1 MTQRERILAILVGG
15 MLGAVVV
22 WSGISKY
29 RSALRLRNNQIASLE
44 NEKLRIVEQQIQG
57 EHANR
62 QMGEYMV
69 RSLPGNPERAQSNY
83 QQWLLELVQANKLS
97 DANVDPNG
105 SRSIDGLYER
115 LDYRVRGRT
124 NVPNLISL
132 LHAFYAKDYLHRIR
146 ELSARPTR
154 EGDFDVELS
163 IDAIALLAAPD
174 DLPLREQTSWRVA
187 SDVNAYLDPIMN
199 RNFYEPPNQPPKYN
213 GRPVIEVVVGRET
226 PVPLTY
232 QDAEGHSISYTFAV
246 PPPAN
251 VTLDERSGTLR
262 VKCDEKKEFQIRVR
276 ASDNGYPSRATEQDL
291 TIKVVDPPP
300 PPAPEPPKLEFDD
313 ARQTVLTALVQ
324 GRDEWTAWMHVR
336 TRDKTL
342 RLKVGDG
349 FEIGSLKGDV
359 IEVTPRY
366 VMLEIEG
373 RRFTLKPAGNLS
385 EAAKRA
391 EQD

>member
-1 MTQRERILAILVGG
+1 MTQRERMLAILVGG
-15 MLGAVVV
+15 LLAAVVV
-22 WSGISKY
+22 WWGIGKY
-29 RSALRLRNNQIASLE
+29 RSALKLRNNQIASLE
-44 NEKLRIVEQQIQG
+44 NEKQRIEEQQIQG

-62 QMGEYMV
+62 QMGEYIV

-83 QQWLLELVQANKLS
+83 QQWLLGLVQANKLS

-105 SRSIDGLYER
+105 SRPIDGLYER
-115 LDYRVRGRT
+115 LDYRVRGRSSI
-124 NVPNLISL
+124 PNFINL
-132 LHAFYAKDYLHRIR
+132 LYSFYAKDYLHRIR
-146 ELSARPTR
+146 DLSVRPTR
-154 EGDFDVELS
+154 EGDFDIELT
-163 IDAIALLAAPD
+163 IDTIALRSAPD
-174 DLPLREQTSWRVA
+174 DLPLREETSWRVA
-187 SDVNAYLDPIMN
+187 SDVNEYRDPILN
-199 RNFYEPPNQPPKYN
+199 RNFYKPPNEAPKYD

-226 PVPLTY
+226 PIPLTY
-232 QDAEGHSISYTFAV
+232 KDPEGDAITYTFAV
-246 PPPAN
+246 PPPPNFA
-251 VTLDERSGTLR
+251 LDERSGTLR
-262 VKCDEKKEFQIRVR
+262 VKSDEKKEFQIRVK
-276 ASDNGYPSRATEQDL
+276 ATDNGYPARESEQEL
-291 TIKVVDPPP
+291 TVKVVDPPP
-300 PPAPEPPKLEFDD
+300 PPTPEPPKLEFDD
-313 ARQTVLTALVQ
+313 AKQTVLTALVQ

-391 EQD
+391 EED

>member
-1 MTQRERILAILVGG
+1 MLAILVGG
-15 MLGAVVV
+15 MLAAVVV
-22 WSGISKY
+22 WWGIGKY

-44 NEKLRIVEQQIQG
+44 NEKQRIEEQQIQG

-62 QMGEYMV
+62 QMGEYIV

-83 QQWLLELVQANKLS
+83 QQWLLKVVQDNKLS
-97 DANVDPNG
+97 DANVNPNG
-105 SRSIDGLYER
+105 SRPVDGLYER
-115 LDYRVRGRT
+115 LDYRVRGRST
-124 NVPNLISL
+124 VPDFINL

-146 ELSARPTR
+146 DLSLRPTR
-154 EGDFDVELS
+154 EGDFDVELT
-163 IDAIALLAAPD
+163 IDAIALLSAPD
-174 DLPLREQTSWRVA
+174 DLPLREETSWRVA
-187 SDVNAYLDPIMN
+187 SDVNEYRDPILN
-199 RNFYEPPNQPPKYN
+199 RNFYKPPNQAPKYS

-232 QDAEGHSISYTFAV
+232 QDPEGHTITYTFAA
-246 PPPAN
+246 PPPPN
-251 VTLDERSGTLR
+251 FKLDERSGTLR
-262 VKCDEKKEFQIRVR
+262 VKSDEKTEFQIRVK
-276 ASDNGYPSRATEQDL
+276 ATDDGYPSRATEQDL
-291 TIKVVDPPP
+291 TVKVVDPPP
-300 PPAPEPPKLEFDD
+300 PPTPEPPKLEFDD

-324 GRDEWTAWMHVR
+324 GRNEWTAWMHVR

-349 FEIGSLKGDV
+349 FEIGSLKGNV

-391 EQD
+391 EED